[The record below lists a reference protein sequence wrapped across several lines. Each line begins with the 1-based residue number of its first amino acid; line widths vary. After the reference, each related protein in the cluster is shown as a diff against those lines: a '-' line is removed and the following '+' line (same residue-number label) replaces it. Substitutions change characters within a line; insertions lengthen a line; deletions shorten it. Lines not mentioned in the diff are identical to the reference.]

1 MNSQSLEVDG
11 ANPSSQKKEK
21 KSHTYIEDSI
31 RLIDQ
36 LELHDHGEIGATDLE
51 S

>member
-1 MNSQSLEVDG
+1 MDG
-11 ANPSSQKKEK
+11 ANPSFQKEK

-36 LELHDHGEIGATDLE
+36 LELHDRGEISATDLE